1 MYIPQA
7 SFLFIH
13 WWNDV
18 FRLIPHIDYCGTWEC
33 WYLLKILISILM
45 DKYPEVGLLNDMV
58 VLFLFFWGTFILLPI
73 AVVPFCI
80 PTSSIQGFQIFYILV
95 NIFHL
100 FFLMAILIGMM
111 WYLIVTLVFISLMI
125 SDITLVIWLSSL
137 KKYIFKSL
145 DHFKIQ
151 VTSLLLSWR
160 NSLCILEV

>member
-1 MYIPQA
+1 
-7 SFLFIH
+7 
-13 WWNDV
+13 
-18 FRLIPHIDYCGTWEC
+18 
-33 WYLLKILISILM
+33 
-45 DKYPEVGLLNDMV
+45 
-58 VLFLFFWGTFILLPI
+58 
-73 AVVPFCI
+73 
-80 PTSSIQGFQIFYILV
+80 
-95 NIFHL
+95 
-100 FFLMAILIGMM
+100 MAILIGMM